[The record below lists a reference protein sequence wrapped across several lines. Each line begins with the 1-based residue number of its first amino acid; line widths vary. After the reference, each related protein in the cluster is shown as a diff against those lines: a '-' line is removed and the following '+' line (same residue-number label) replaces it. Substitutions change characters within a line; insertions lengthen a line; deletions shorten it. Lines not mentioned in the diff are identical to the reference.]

1 MRQTIN
7 FEDNLYF
14 INEFVNTLEQ
24 GIELKLDAR
33 FFFDKYIEDLF
44 FIDASINKL
53 YAELLE
59 NPQLVNIQEIQRSLQ
74 ISKER
79 FAALLK
85 RLLSGESSLE
95 ENYLPFE
102 EKLMTLMESHGDD
115 ADRIRIQMQSR
126 EESATP
132 KEGISPEEY
141 QFLFPEED
149 SPQE

>member
-24 GIELKLDAR
+24 GLDLKLDAR

-44 FIDASINKL
+44 FLDASINKL
-53 YAELLE
+53 YAELID

-74 ISKER
+74 ITKER
-79 FAALLK
+79 FA
-85 RLLSGESSLE
+85 RLLERILSGDSSLE
-95 ENYLPFE
+95 EGYLPFE
-102 EKLMTLMESHGDD
+102 EKLTGLKETHSADV
-115 ADRIRIQMQSR
+115 DRIRSQMENR
-126 EESATP
+126 EENATP

-149 SPQE
+149 AENG

>member
-24 GIELKLDAR
+24 GLDLNLDAR

-53 YAELLE
+53 YAELIE

-79 FAALLK
+79 FTSLLE
-85 RLLSGESSLE
+85 RILSGESSLE
-95 ENYLPFE
+95 KSYLPFE
-102 EKLMTLMESHGDD
+102 EKLKALKETHAGD
-115 ADRIRIQMQSR
+115 ADRIRSQMQSR

-149 SPQE
+149 TENG